1 MLFARKPRWVVHPFL
16 IVAAYI
22 LNVAL
27 PNEVAPA
34 GYIRALVVGLV
45 LTTAMTLAGWAV
57 LRSRW
62 DGALLATGII
72 VGIASPVPLAWLWF
86 ALRAVFGVVIGSLVL
101 VGAAIAVLGAIG
113 VRILQLR
120 RRRLPV
126 PRPAPESLN
135 VLSIAL
141 VAVVVA
147 TNLGH
152 LIPPDS
158 RPVPPPAGWR
168 SPVEE
173 PADIV
178 VILLDGYP
186 RSDVL
191 ERRLGAQNAPFLDGL
206 RKRGFDVATTNHSN
220 YPVTELT
227 LPSMFQMRY
236 VDEVP
241 SLIPLIGNGREES
254 AALRDA
260 AEAGQALSI
269 LQAAGY
275 ELTFSMSGWEHMALR
290 TAGDRLLDSG
300 ELTDLERS
308 LFNRTWILY
317 LLDAAWPNVFT
328 DAQRDRVVHALDAID
343 AFAAVQAN
351 GPRFLWLH
359 VPAPHLPLVVQ
370 ADGTPAR
377 LLASRYGKGDGAG
390 FGMTASE
397 YSAAWQSE
405 VDYVDDRVLRGI
417 DTLLAS
423 EAGQRSVI
431 VVMSDHGYSFEER
444 PDDPQAQLGNLFAAR
459 TPDVPGLFANPP
471 TPVNLFRVLFN
482 GYLGTEFPL
491 LPDRFFIRGKG
502 AALSFPEVDDPDRH
516 PQ

>member
-1 MLFARKPRWVVHPFL
+1 MLFASSPRWVVHPFL
-16 IVAAYI
+16 IVAAYV

-45 LTTAMTLAGWAV
+45 LTTAMTLVGWAT
-57 LRSRW
+57 LRTRW
-62 DGALLATGII
+62 DGALLASGII
-72 VGIASPVPLAWLWF
+72 IGIASPVPLAWLWF
-86 ALRAVFGVVIGSLVL
+86 ELRAAFGVAIGTLLL
-101 VGAAIAVLGAIG
+101 VGAVMAVLGGIG
-113 VRILQLR
+113 IRILQLR

-147 TNLGH
+147 SNIGH
-152 LIPPDS
+152 LIPRS
-158 RPVPPPAGWR
+158 STPVPPPAGWH
-168 SPVEE
+168 SPVED

-191 ERRLGAQNAPFLDGL
+191 ERRLGAQNAAFLDGL
-206 RKRGFDVATTNHSN
+206 RQRGFDVATTNHSN

-227 LPSMFQMRY
+227 LPSMLQMRY
-236 VDEVP
+236 VDQVP
-241 SLIPLIGNGREES
+241 SLIPLLGNGREES

-269 LQAAGY
+269 LHSAGY
-275 ELTFSMSGWEHMALR
+275 ELIFSLPGWEHMALR

-300 ELTDLERS
+300 EITDFERS
-308 LFNRTWILY
+308 LFHRTWILY
-317 LLDAAWPNVFT
+317 LLDAAWPNVFA
-328 DAQRDRVVHALDAID
+328 DAQRDRVVHSLDAID
-343 AFAAVQAN
+343 AFAAVQAD
-351 GPRFLWLH
+351 GPRFLLLH

-370 ADGTPAR
+370 ADGTPAS
-377 LLASRYGKGDGAG
+377 LLASRFGKGDSAG

-405 VDYVDDRVLRGI
+405 VDYLDDRVLRGI
-417 DTLLAS
+417 DMLMAS

-444 PDDPQAQLGNLFAAR
+444 ADDPQAQLGNLFAAR
-459 TPDVPGLFANPP
+459 TLDAPGLFANPP

-482 GYLGTEFPL
+482 GYLGTDFPP
-491 LPDRFFIRGKG
+491 LPNRFFVRGEG
-502 AALSFPEVDDPDRH
+502 AALSFPEVYDPDRH
-516 PQ
+516 PP